1 LYDEGVIERAED
13 EALVLDVVDLF
24 GFEDFDFFEYFGCE
38 EFAGLFVFDETD
50 SAEGALIIKQSYPCR
65 EW

>member
-1 LYDEGVIERAED
+1 MIEGAED

-24 GFEDFDFFEYFGCE
+24 GFEDFDLFEYFGCE
-38 EFAGLFVFDETD
+38 EFAGLFVLDETD
-50 SAEGALIIKQSYPCR
+50 SAEGALIMKQSYPCR